1 MRQMR
6 LVLPLMLLALATP
19 VRAAEVDQEFTGPAS
34 TRLCRSTRSFLRAQ
48 TFTVGRAGTL
58 TQVDLS
64 LALGPAT
71 LATDEILFDVRPT
84 DESGTPFA
92 DDGSALAVVAIP
104 ATQLTGV
111 LDPGDLF
118 EIDLS
123 TFALQV
129 APGDRLAIVARA
141 AVPFFGGRA
150 FSAGAASSP
159 ATAIPGA
166 SPGIGRRPRPGSCS
180 PDGDGVDLVF
190 RTWVPEPGA
199 LASALAAFGALAARR
214 RLSSS

>member
-1 MRQMR
+1 MR
-6 LVLPLMLLALATP
+6 LVFPLLLLALATP
-19 VRAAEVDQEFTGPAS
+19 VRAAEVDQEFTGPGIDAS
-34 TRLCRSTRSFLRAQ
+34 VSIDEIFPRAQ
-48 TFTVGRAGTL
+48 TFTVGLAGTL

-84 DESGTPFA
+84 DGSGTPLV

-123 TFALQV
+123 AFALQV
-129 APGDRLAIVARA
+129 APGDRLAIVLRA
-141 AVPFFGGRA
+141 AVPFLGGRA
-150 FSAGAASSP
+150 FSAGARVVTGDGYPGGTAWYRPSSEAWQPQP
-159 ATAIPGA
+159 AP
-166 SPGIGRRPRPGSCS
+166 
-180 PDGDGVDLVF
+180 GDGVDLVF

-199 LASALAAFGALAARR
+199 LASALVAFGALAARS